1 MKFIHRWIYGENI
14 HESDHMYHDRKDG
27 LLSIIE
33 QKINHHGDDARGGT
47 EMGWGVKEKI
57 FPKDILDAPITHMSA
72 VNAYEGGHTIYV
84 DIEMHEMTVAAI
96 LEQEEEDE

>member
-1 MKFIHRWIYGENI
+1 MKYIHRWIYGEDI
-14 HESDHMYHDRKDG
+14 HESSHMFNDRMSGK
-27 LLSIIE
+27 LSIIE
-33 QKINHHGDDARGGT
+33 QKINHHGDDARGGP